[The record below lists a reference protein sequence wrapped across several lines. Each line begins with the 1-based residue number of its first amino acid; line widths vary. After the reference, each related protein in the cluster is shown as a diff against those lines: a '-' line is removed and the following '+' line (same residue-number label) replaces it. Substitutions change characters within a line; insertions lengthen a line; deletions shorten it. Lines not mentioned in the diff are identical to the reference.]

1 LEEKEIRM
9 PHPALPP
16 MDAQRFTRRFEEIQA
31 NVERVIK
38 GKGDVVHMALVAM
51 FSEGHLLLEDA
62 PGVGKSMLARSVA
75 RTINAD
81 VGRIQCTPDMLPGDI
96 TGSSIL
102 DQARMTFT
110 FRPGPVFANILL
122 ADEVNRATPKTQSAL
137 LEAMAER
144 TVTVEGTTHAL
155 PRPFLVLA
163 TQNPIELAGTFPLP
177 EAQLDRFLFK
187 LSIGYPSA
195 EAEEEVL
202 LANGRQPAIDRLQSV
217 VDLPDV
223 VAMIEWASGVTVAQP
238 VLRYVIDLVQA
249 TRSDTALT
257 LGASPRASLSLL
269 WAARVLAA
277 SQGREDVYPD
287 DVKALLHPVMS
298 HRLILSP
305 EAQLRGETVD
315 KVLERV
321 VGRVKPPLVSS
332 PAIAQRVVRGT
343 EALAALG

>member
-1 LEEKEIRM
+1 MLEEKLNPM
-9 PHPALPP
+9 PENALPP
-16 MDAQRFTRRFEEIQA
+16 MDAERFTRRFEEIHS

-38 GKGDVVHMALVAM
+38 GKRDVVHMALVALL
-51 FSEGHLLLEDA
+51 SEGHVLFEDA
-62 PGVGKSMLARSVA
+62 PGVGKSMLARAIS

-122 ADEVNRATPKTQSAL
+122 ADEINRATPKTQSAL

-144 TVTVEGTTHAL
+144 SVTVEGTTRAL

-187 LSIGYPSA
+187 LAIGYPDA
-195 EAEEEVL
+195 DAEEQVL
-202 LANGRQPAIDRLQSV
+202 LANGRQPAIDRLHAAV
-217 VDLPDV
+217 ELPEV
-223 VAMIEWASGVTVAQP
+223 VAMIEWAAGVTVAQP
-238 VLRYVIDLVQA
+238 VLRYVIDIVQA
-249 TRSDTALT
+249 TRNDPALA
-257 LGASPRASLSLL
+257 LGASPRASLALL

-287 DVKALLHPVMS
+287 DVKALLHAVMS
-298 HRLILSP
+298 HRLILNA
-305 EAQLRGETVD
+305 EANLRGETVD

-321 VGRVKPPLVSS
+321 VGRVKPPLVTASH
-332 PAIAQRVVRGT
+332 RGVST
-343 EALAALG
+343 TQAFAALA

>member
-1 LEEKEIRM
+1 MPEESNTHM
-9 PHPALPP
+9 PTALPP
-16 MDAQRFTRRFEEIQA
+16 MNAERFTQRFEEIQA

-38 GKGDVVHMALVAM
+38 GKHDVVHMALVAL
-51 FSEGHLLLEDA
+51 FSEGHVLFEDA
-62 PGVGKSMLARSVA
+62 PGVGKSMLARSVS
-75 RTINAD
+75 RTISAD

-102 DQARMTFT
+102 DQARMTFS

-122 ADEVNRATPKTQSAL
+122 ADEINRATPKTQSAL

-144 TVTVEGTTHAL
+144 SVTVEGTTRLL

-187 LSIGYPSA
+187 LAIGYPDA
-195 EAEEEVL
+195 DAEEEVL
-202 LANGRQPAIDRLQSV
+202 LANGRQPAIDRLQPV
-217 VDLPDV
+217 AELPEV
-223 VAMIEWASGVTVAQP
+223 VAMVEWASGVTVAQP

-249 TRSDTALT
+249 TRRDAALA

-277 SQGREDVYPD
+277 SHGREDVYPD

-298 HRLILSP
+298 HRLVLSP

-321 VGRVKPPLVSS
+321 VGRIKPPLVTSSS
-332 PAIAQRVVRGT
+332 PATRPLPNPQAF
-343 EALAALG
+343 AALG